1 MFPNVPIS
9 WAGAS
14 GVNVGTYSIHG
25 VSVFFMSREHTW
37 RRFTKPSMVLDRR
50 IYIYIYQAR
59 RIWQSMCSWPT
70 RDGDLQA
77 SSASLLMQKKWVL
90 AD

>member
-50 IYIYIYQAR
+50 IYIYIFIKPGVYGNL
-59 RIWQSMCSWPT
+59 C
-70 RDGDLQA
+70 
-77 SSASLLMQKKWVL
+77 VL
-90 AD
+90 GPQETETSKHPQPLC